1 MLYFWAFL
9 ASLAL
14 SVALVPLM
22 MFISKKLGILDNS
35 DGQKKLH
42 KGSIPLLGGG
52 AIFLAFFVIAWFFR
66 DSLLAGNLEPG
77 HLWGV
82 FGGALI
88 IMIGG
93 LLDDK
98 FNLSPAKQIIF
109 PILAVIAVIV
119 GGVGIEKMTNPFGAY
134 IYLPFIIS
142 SIFIAL
148 WLLGMMY
155 TTKLLDGVDG
165 LVSGVSLIAS
175 FVIFL
180 FTLSDKYY
188 QPDMALAAIILA
200 GALLGFLIFNFP
212 KAKIF
217 LGEGG
222 SLLAGFLLGIL
233 AIISGGK
240 IAIALLVMGLPI
252 MDVLVTIIRRLIKGK
267 NPFRFA
273 DRGHLHHRL
282 LDSGLSP
289 VKTILVFYIFS
300 AVFGGAALFLQSK
313 GKLWALVLLSFLMLF
328 LVLFLSYRRKPRLL
342 LHTCCAPC
350 AGYTAVN
357 ILAKKYLV
365 TLYYCNPNI
374 DSLEEWE
381 KRLEAVRALADKF
394 NFPLIVEP
402 YKPEDFKKISDGSE
416 SLPEGGVRCLS
427 CYGQRLKYAASLTDK
442 SDFDFFTTSLTV
454 SPYKDSDTIMAIG
467 RTLSPKFLSL
477 DFKDND
483 GYRKS
488 NNFAKEQGYYRQNYC
503 ACVYSR
509 RD

>member
-1 MLYFWAFL
+1 L
-9 ASLAL
+9 A
-14 SVALVPLM
+14 
-22 MFISKKLGILDNS
+22 ILDYP
-35 DGQKKLH
+35 DGNKKLH
-42 KGSIPLLGGG
+42 KGAIPLLGGG
-52 AIFLAFFVIAWFFR
+52 AIFIAFFVVACFFR
-66 DSLLAGNLEPG
+66 DHILLGNLETS

-82 FGGALI
+82 FAGALI

-98 FNLSPAKQIIF
+98 FNLSPIKQIIF
-109 PILAVIAVIV
+109 PILAVLAVII
-119 GGVGIEKMTNPFGAY
+119 GGVGIEKITNPFGSY
-134 IYLPFIIS
+134 VYLPFMVS
-142 SIFIAL
+142 AIFIAL

-165 LVSGVSLIAS
+165 LVTGVSLIAS
-175 FVIFL
+175 VVIFF
-180 FTLSDKYY
+180 FTLTTKYY
-188 QPDMALAAIILA
+188 QPDMALVAAIFS

-222 SLLAGFLLGIL
+222 SLLAGFILGVL

-252 MDVLVTIIRRLIKGK
+252 MDVLVTIIRRILRGK

-273 DRGHLHHRL
+273 DRGHLHHKL

-289 VKTILVFYIFS
+289 LKTILVFYGFAII
-300 AVFGGAALFLQSK
+300 FGGAALFLQSR
-313 GKLWALVLLSFLMLF
+313 GKLWALLLLALLMLL
-328 LVLFLSYRRKPRLL
+328 LVLFLSYHRKLRLL

-350 AGYTAVN
+350 AAYTAVN

-374 DSLEEWE
+374 DSEEEWE
-381 KRLEAVRALADKF
+381 KRLVAVRSLADKF

-402 YKPEDFKKISDGSE
+402 YKPEEFLAIAAGKE
-416 SLPEGGVRCLS
+416 SLPEGGARCLS
-427 CYGQRLKYAASLTDK
+427 CYQQRLKYTADLAKK
-442 SDFDFFTTSLTV
+442 SNFDFFTTSLTV
-454 SPYKDSDTIMAIG
+454 SPYKNSEIIIAIG
-467 RTLSPKFLSL
+467 KALSPKFLSL
-477 DFKDND
+477 DFKNDD
-483 GYRKS
+483 GYKKS
-488 NNFAKEQGYYRQNYC
+488 NSFAKEQGYYRQNYC